1 VHVYGVG
8 SGAACRFPELF
19 TTSAQSSRCRLGFIN
34 HCLAARRPDLLGHS
48 LLHGRGRD
56 QESRA
61 VARVLVRG
69 RDLGGDLPAGVP
81 RWVCGDGTAACATE
95 PPSALSATT
104 EAGMASFGR

>member
-19 TTSAQSSRCRLGFIN
+19 TTSAQSSRCRLGFIK
-34 HCLAARRPDLLGHS
+34 HS

>member
-1 VHVYGVG
+1 
-8 SGAACRFPELF
+8 
-19 TTSAQSSRCRLGFIN
+19 
-34 HCLAARRPDLLGHS
+34 
-48 LLHGRGRD
+48 
-56 QESRA
+56 